1 MELGSRSAVITAA
14 NSTEFERL
22 AMLRVTLSSDR
33 DRREESFT
41 RAGSDRADVQPQTTE
56 ESLRASLLKQAGES
70 EISAPRPRPG
80 EENLR
85 AAYLELLK
93 LCLCDLAGA
102 RTLSVQRTGNTR
114 RFDSPVFSRELG
126 PEELALR
133 AMGGDWPF
141 SGLTMVGLSRLDDLQ
156 ACVESVVADRVEGD
170 VIEAGAWRGGASI
183 LARATL
189 DSLGADERT
198 VWVADSFAGLPAP
211 DPEFPEDKE
220 LDLSQI
226 DYLAVPPAEV
236 RSHFARFGC
245 EHGVELVEGLFDE
258 TLPTLRDHR
267 WAVVRLDGDTYEATW
282 VGLES
287 LYPGLSSGGYLI
299 VDDYVLLEECRRAV
313 DEYRSRHGI
322 TEPIERVDW
331 NGIRWRRESEPAPT
345 AAGEGPVRRTGREQ
359 GSTPPAKPRARP
371 AIPTRRELELEREL
385 ADLRERLGA
394 NEDGPQGA
402 RSSAASTR
410 RGIDR

>member
-1 MELGSRSAVITAA
+1 MEFG
-14 NSTEFERL
+14 RL
-22 AMLRVTLSSDR
+22 AMLRVTLSTDR
-33 DRREESFT
+33 DRRAESST
-41 RAGSDRADVQPQTTE
+41 PAASDRTDAQSRTTE
-56 ESLRASLLKQAGES
+56 ESLRAALIKNAPAR
-70 EISAPRPRPG
+70 EISALRPRPG
-80 EENLR
+80 EDNLR

-102 RTLSVQRTGNTR
+102 RTLSVHRTGNTR
-114 RFDSPVFSRELG
+114 RFDSPVFSRELD
-126 PEELALR
+126 PEELPLR

-141 SGLTMVGLSRLDDLQ
+141 SGMTMVGLSRLDDLQ
-156 ACVESVVADRVEGD
+156 ACVESVVADQVEGD
-170 VIEAGAWRGGASI
+170 VIEAGTWRGGASI

-198 VWVADSFAGLPAP
+198 VWVADSFEGLPAP
-211 DPEFPEDKE
+211 DLDAFPEDKE
-220 LDLSQI
+220 LDLSRI
-226 DYLAVPPAEV
+226 DFLAVPPEEV

-245 EHGVELVEGLFDE
+245 EHGIELVEGLFDE
-258 TLPTLRDHR
+258 TLPSLRERR

-287 LYPGLSSGGYLI
+287 LYPGLSAGGYLI

-313 DEYRSRHGI
+313 DEYRSQHGI
-322 TEPIERVDW
+322 TEPIEKVDW
-331 NGIRWRRESEPAPT
+331 TGIRWRRESEPVPT
-345 AAGEGPVRRTGREQ
+345 ATSEGPVRRTGREQ
-359 GSTPPAKPRARP
+359 GSTSPEKRRARP

-394 NEDGPQGA
+394 SEEELERV
-402 RSSAASTR
+402 RSSAR

>member
-1 MELGSRSAVITAA
+1 
-14 NSTEFERL
+14 
-22 AMLRVTLSSDR
+22 MLRVTLSTNR
-33 DRREESFT
+33 DSRAESST
-41 RAGSDRADVQPQTTE
+41 PGSDREATE
-56 ESLRASLLKQAGES
+56 ESVRGWLLKRAPAR
-70 EISAPRPRPG
+70 EIRALRPRPG
-80 EENLR
+80 EEQLR

-102 RTLSVQRTGNTR
+102 RTLSVQRTGDTR

-126 PEELALR
+126 PEELPLR

-156 ACVESVVADRVEGD
+156 ACVESVVADQVEGD
-170 VIEAGAWRGGASI
+170 VIEAGTWRGGASI

-198 VWVADSFAGLPAP
+198 VWVADSFEGLPAP
-211 DPEFPEDKE
+211 DPEFPEDSG

-236 RSHFARFGC
+236 RSHFERFGC
-245 EHGVELVEGLFDE
+245 EHGIELVEGLFDE
-258 TLPTLRDHR
+258 TLPSLRERR

-287 LYPGLSSGGYLI
+287 LYPGLSAGGYLI
-299 VDDYVLLEECRRAV
+299 VDDYVLIEECRRAV
-313 DEYRSRHGI
+313 DEFRSQHGI
-322 TEPIERVDW
+322 TEPIEEVDW
-331 NGIRWRRESEPAPT
+331 NGIRWRRESEPVPT
-345 AAGEGPVRRTGREQ
+345 AAGEAPVRSTGRER
-359 GSTPPAKPRARP
+359 GSTPPAMARP
-371 AIPTRRELELEREL
+371 PIPTRRELELEREL

-394 NEDGPQGA
+394 
-402 RSSAASTR
+402 S
-410 RGIDR
+410 GIDR

>member
-1 MELGSRSAVITAA
+1 
-14 NSTEFERL
+14 
-22 AMLRVTLSSDR
+22 MLRVTLSTDR
-33 DRREESFT
+33 DRRAESST
-41 RAGSDRADVQPQTTE
+41 PAASDGADAQSQTTE
-56 ESLRASLLKQAGES
+56 ESLRAALLKNAPAR
-70 EISAPRPRPG
+70 EIRAPRPRPG
-80 EENLR
+80 EEHLR

-102 RTLSVQRTGNTR
+102 RTLSVHRTGDTR
-114 RFDSPVFSRELG
+114 RVDSPVFSRELG
-126 PEELALR
+126 PEELPLR

-156 ACVESVVADRVEGD
+156 ACVESVVADQVEGD
-170 VIEAGAWRGGASI
+170 VIEAGTWRGGASI

-198 VWVADSFAGLPAP
+198 VWVADSFEGLPPP

-220 LDLSQI
+220 LDLSGI
-226 DYLAVPPAEV
+226 DFLAVPPEEV

-245 EHGVELVEGLFDE
+245 EHGIELVEGLFDE
-258 TLPTLRDHR
+258 TLPSLREHR

-287 LYPGLSSGGYLI
+287 LYPGLSAGGYVI
-299 VDDYVLLEECRRAV
+299 VDDYGLLEECRRAV
-313 DEYRSRHGI
+313 DEYRSQHGI
-322 TEPIERVDW
+322 TEPIEKVDW
-331 NGIRWRRESEPAPT
+331 TAIRWRREGEPAPT
-345 AAGEGPVRRTGREQ
+345 AIGEGPVRRTGRER
-359 GSTPPAKPRARP
+359 GPTPLGERRARP
-371 AIPTRRELELEREL
+371 AIPTRRELKLEREL

-394 NEDGPQGA
+394 SEDELERA
-402 RSSAASTR
+402 RSSAARTR

>member
-1 MELGSRSAVITAA
+1 
-14 NSTEFERL
+14 
-22 AMLRVTLSSDR
+22 MLRVTVSTDR
-33 DRREESFT
+33 DRQGESAT
-41 RAGSDRADVQPQTTE
+41 PTTSDGADAESRTTE
-56 ESLRASLLKQAGES
+56 ESLRAALLKHAPKR
-70 EISAPRPRPG
+70 EISASRPRPG
-80 EENLR
+80 EDNLR
-85 AAYLELLK
+85 SAYLELLK

-102 RTLSVQRTGNTR
+102 RTLSVHRTGDTR
-114 RFDSPVFSRELG
+114 RVDSPVFSRELD
-126 PEELALR
+126 PEELPLR

-156 ACVESVVADRVEGD
+156 ACVESVVADQVEGD

-211 DPEFPEDKE
+211 NLEAFPEDRE
-220 LDLSQI
+220 LDLSRI
-226 DYLAVPPAEV
+226 DFLAVPPEEV

-245 EHGVELVEGLFDE
+245 EHGIELVEGLFDE
-258 TLPTLRDHR
+258 TLPSLRDHHR

-287 LYPGLSSGGYLI
+287 LYPGLSAGGYLI

-313 DEYRSRHGI
+313 DEFRSQHGI
-322 TEPIERVDW
+322 TEPIEKVDW
-331 NGIRWRRESEPAPT
+331 NGIRWRRESEPEPIAT
-345 AAGEGPVRRTGREQ
+345 SERHVVRSGREQ
-359 GSTPPAKPRARP
+359 GSAPPGKRRARP

-394 NEDGPQGA
+394 SEDELERL
-402 RSSAASTR
+402 RSSAARSR
-410 RGIDR
+410 REIDR